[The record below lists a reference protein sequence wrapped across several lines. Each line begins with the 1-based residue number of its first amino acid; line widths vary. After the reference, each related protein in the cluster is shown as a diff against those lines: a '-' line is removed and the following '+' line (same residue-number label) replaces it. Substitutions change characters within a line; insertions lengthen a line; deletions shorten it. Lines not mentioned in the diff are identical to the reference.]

1 MWRLQP
7 RRCCALRL
15 GLIVQQK
22 DKESKVLLFFTRKHK
37 NASVALLK
45 FPIQHYSDESWASPA
60 LLPATI
66 SPALLPATIAG
77 LGDSASLEVVSTEA
91 SAAA

>member
-15 GLIVQQK
+15 GLAVRLK

-37 NASVALLK
+37 NASVAPLK
-45 FPIQHYSDESWASPA
+45 LPIQHYSDDSWASPA

-66 SPALLPATIAG
+66 SG
-77 LGDSASLEVVSTEA
+77 LGDSASLEVVST
-91 SAAA
+91 AAPAVA

>member
-1 MWRLQP
+1 MWRLQT
-7 RRCCALRL
+7 RRCRALRL

-66 SPALLPATIAG
+66 AG

>member
-7 RRCCALRL
+7 RRCRALRL

-45 FPIQHYSDESWASPA
+45 FPIQHYSDKSWASPA

-66 SPALLPATIAG
+66 AC
-77 LGDSASLEVVSTEA
+77 LGDSASLEVVSTA
-91 SAAA
+91 APAAA